1 MAHDGRNV
9 IHLVRDSSGRPIGMA
24 ALPPPNLKR
33 WLPQHKA
40 DVVAAVRN
48 GVIRVEQA
56 CERYDLSFEEFL
68 SWEDALEHRGRTGL
82 RASSIQ
88 QHRHH

>member
-1 MAHDGRNV
+1 MARDGRNV
-9 IHLVRDSSGRPIGMA
+9 IHLVKDGNGRPVGMA
-24 ALPPPNLKR
+24 TLPPPNLRR

-40 DVVAAVRN
+40 EVVAAVRK

-68 SWEDALEHRGRTGL
+68 SWEEAV
-82 RASSIQ
+82 
-88 QHRHH
+88 